1 MFLRAIRQI
10 KKPRIIHLKGL
21 QTSLEAP
28 FRIKYVVLALSLNKP
43 ALESQ
48 AQLTTSKNPC
58 NISCKKMTWKS
69 LFCCICITSVLL
81 FD

>member
-1 MFLRAIRQI
+1 MFSSAIRQI
-10 KKPRIIHLKGL
+10 KKPRVIHLKGP

-28 FRIKYVVLALSLNKP
+28 FRIKYAVLAVSLNKR

-58 NISCKKMTWKS
+58 NINCKK
-69 LFCCICITSVLL
+69 IT
-81 FD
+81 